1 MIRLLSDELLKR
13 KRLGID
19 IRLRGISGGVR
30 STTNSK
36 YAVSLY
42 ELLKSYSSHIM
53 RKNFL
58 SINIPKLPFC
68 TTEQAIEIIKKNIKS
83 LNDWKEISE
92 LIPKKF
98 KKTKILKRSGM
109 AGIFSASLELTKEGL
124 INIMQKKS
132 FDKLLIKERK

>member
-1 MIRLLSDELLKR
+1 M
-13 KRLGID
+13 
-19 IRLRGISGGVR
+19 RGMSGGIR

-36 YAVSLY
+36 YVVSLY
-42 ELLKSYSSHIM
+42 ELLKSYSNHIM

-58 SINIPKLPFC
+58 SINITKLPFC

-83 LNDWKEISE
+83 LSDWKEISE

-98 KKTKILKRSGM
+98 KETKKLKRSGM
-109 AGIFSASLELTKEGL
+109 AGLFSASLELTKEGL

-132 FDKLLIKERK
+132 FDRLLIKERK